1 MAKRTSKFVDNSI
14 IEMVEKYTEV
24 METPDP
30 EREIDEFIMFNEV
43 VEKIKLGET
52 VPQQL
57 VEVVDILKKS
67 EVDMNSLMENIDSDK
82 TPNIIE
88 LLKDRIS
95 NIKKFSITTDND
107 IVIDISFNKP
117 KNVEM
122 TIVYAID
129 KDGNRIWFDKISN
142 ENTVNTTIYI

>member
-1 MAKRTSKFVDNSI
+1 
-14 IEMVEKYTEV
+14 